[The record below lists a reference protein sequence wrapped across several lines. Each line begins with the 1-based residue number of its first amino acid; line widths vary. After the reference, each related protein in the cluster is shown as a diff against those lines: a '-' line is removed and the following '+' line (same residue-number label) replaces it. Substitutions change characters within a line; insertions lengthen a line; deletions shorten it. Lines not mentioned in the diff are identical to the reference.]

1 MRNSARILFLCILVL
16 FSTPLLLF
24 AADPIMD
31 LRNKIKEREDEI
43 ARLEKEISAYQG
55 SLEQQ
60 STHSQTLGGEIKKL
74 ETQIKKL
81 TADIRWTEAQIQKTG
96 FRIEELNGEID
107 GKKNDIEEG
116 KAVLA
121 ELIKSLNE
129 SDDSSLIEIL
139 FARGT
144 LSDFLGDRENT
155 FRVNRDLER
164 EIRNQ
169 QVRKKNLEEERN
181 KKEQQELEYTSFKRD
196 LSGRKSIQESVN
208 TEKNELLKESQN
220 KESQFQKLL
229 REREEK
235 RKLIQDELI
244 AIEEELRARI
254 DPSLLPQKRKGILGW
269 PVAGP
274 FITQGFG
281 FTQFAQTYGSD
292 IYKGKGHNGVDFRA
306 SVGARVLAVEDGKV
320 KDFGNTDTI
329 CKGGSYG
336 KWVIVEHP
344 NNLSSLYA
352 HLSSVAVTRGQ
363 NVRRGDLVAY
373 SGATGYVTGPHLH
386 LTIYASDTYELRK
399 TNHCGVVPAGGFID
413 PMDYLPDMI

>member
-96 FRIEELNGEID
+96 FR
-107 GKKNDIEEG
+107 IEEG

-269 PVAGP
+269 PVAG
-274 FITQGFG
+274 
-281 FTQFAQTYGSD
+281 
-292 IYKGKGHNGVDFRA
+292 
-306 SVGARVLAVEDGKV
+306 
-320 KDFGNTDTI
+320 
-329 CKGGSYG
+329 
-336 KWVIVEHP
+336 
-344 NNLSSLYA
+344 
-352 HLSSVAVTRGQ
+352 
-363 NVRRGDLVAY
+363 
-373 SGATGYVTGPHLH
+373 
-386 LTIYASDTYELRK
+386 
-399 TNHCGVVPAGGFID
+399 
-413 PMDYLPDMI
+413 